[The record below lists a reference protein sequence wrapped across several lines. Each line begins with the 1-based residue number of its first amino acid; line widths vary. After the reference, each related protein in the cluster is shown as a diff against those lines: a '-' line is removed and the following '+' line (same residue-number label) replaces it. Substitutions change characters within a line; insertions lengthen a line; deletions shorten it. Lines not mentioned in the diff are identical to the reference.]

1 MWARL
6 CARDVSASVR
16 RVVHFGPLRIRVAV
30 DRRAMETKKVQ
41 ERPQVLGLQ
50 AHGPVGRDQ
59 FLERD
64 DRFGIGG
71 MAEYSRGYSW

>member
-1 MWARL
+1 M
-6 CARDVSASVR
+6 
-16 RVVHFGPLRIRVAV
+16 
-30 DRRAMETKKVQ
+30 KKVQ

-71 MAEYSRGYSW
+71 MAEYARGYSWRPGERRELNELSLIHI